1 MTEQALMPTISP
13 ETEIR
18 THDNAQWVYYNGVCI
33 VQLGRKKALDDR
45 YCHPEPGYDVG
56 RCKMI
61 KRDGNRCKNPVR
73 HGWTVCHFHG
83 AGRPGKPGGLNN
95 RQVTTARHTSALPTR
110 LLAKYEEAINDPDY
124 LSMTEELALLDTRM
138 AEMLERLDTT
148 DVKLAW
154 QKVRRAYQL
163 LDNDNI
169 EDDGYNNALE
179 LLQEALTMKSAD
191 DTIWK
196 EVAGIIEQRRKVAET
211 ERRRVVDAQS
221 SMTYERANMLVA
233 FLMSSV
239 QSHVTDPEIL
249 RAIADD
255 LKRVNL

>member
-1 MTEQALMPTISP
+1 MPEISP

-18 THDNAQWVYYNGVCI
+18 TQEDGTQWVYYAGECI
-33 VQLGRKKALDDR
+33 VELGRKKALDDKW
-45 YCHPEPGYDVG
+45 CHPEPGYDIG

-61 KRDGNRCKNPVR
+61 KRNGERCKNAVR

-83 AGRPGKPGGLNN
+83 AGRPGKPGGLTNK
-95 RQVTTARHTSALPTR
+95 QVTTARHTAALPSR
-110 LLAKYEEAINDPDY
+110 LIAKYEQAINDPDY

-154 QKVRRAYQL
+154 TKVRRAHQI
-163 LDNDNI
+163 LDNDNVG
-169 EDDGYNNALE
+169 EEGYNNALE
-179 LLQEALTMKSAD
+179 LLDEALTMKGAD
-191 DTIWK
+191 DAVWK
-196 EVAGIIEQRRKVAET
+196 EVSSIIEQRRKVAET
-211 ERRRVVDAQS
+211 ERRRVVDAQQT
-221 SMTYERANMLVA
+221 MTYERANMLVA

-255 LKRVNL
+255 LKRVQL